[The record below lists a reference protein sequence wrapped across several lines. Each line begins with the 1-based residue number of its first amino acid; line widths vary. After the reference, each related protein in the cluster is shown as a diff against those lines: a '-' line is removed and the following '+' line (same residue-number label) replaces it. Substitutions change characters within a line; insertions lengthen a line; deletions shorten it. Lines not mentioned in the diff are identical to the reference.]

1 MEITSI
7 KLKFKRISIF
17 ILIFILQDFFVNF
30 YFFFDVD
37 KIQGSYLNY
46 VTQKIFI

>member
-7 KLKFKRISIF
+7 KLKFKRIS

-37 KIQGSYLNY
+37 KIQGSYLIY